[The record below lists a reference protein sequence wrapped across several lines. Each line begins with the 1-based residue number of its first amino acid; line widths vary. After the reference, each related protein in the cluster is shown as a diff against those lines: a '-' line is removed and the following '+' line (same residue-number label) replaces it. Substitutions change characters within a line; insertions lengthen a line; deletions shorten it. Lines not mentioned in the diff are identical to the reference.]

1 MRAEAEILVDRVRKS
16 DTKNGVREMYS
27 NDIDIV
33 GLYPFETFTRCS
45 DECNNANNN
54 PPNTIT
60 EDSTFKNNNLDY
72 ITSGVMFVV
81 FLLLLLFSLSCS

>member
-1 MRAEAEILVDRVRKS
+1 MNSKFLVNEDRDR
-16 DTKNGVREMYS
+16 DTCRQGLREMYS

-60 EDSTFKNNNLDY
+60 EDSTFKN
-72 ITSGVMFVV
+72 III
-81 FLLLLLFSLSCS
+81 